1 MKRAFAERTL
11 TIFLCI
17 AVLSLLVLNPAGAD
31 LSVAF
36 APVPILLAPP
46 SASIASRPRGPQVQ
60 GQALSFLF
68 LDTSRAPPL
77 A

>member
-1 MKRAFAERTL
+1 MKRAFVERTL
-11 TIFLCI
+11 TIVLCI
-17 AVLSLLVLNPAGAD
+17 ALLSLLVLSPVGVNV
-31 LSVAF
+31 SVEFVTA
-36 APVPILLAPP
+36 PILLAAP
-46 SASIASRPRGPQVQ
+46 SASIAIRPPGPQVQ